1 MTLGNQVQKDG
12 SIYINFPTSW
22 TYAANS
28 SFPPLISSASQIC
41 TLRSGGSFL
50 NSGLSCSLS
59 GQLVMIDK
67 CFNNTAPSGTSL
79 SFSITNILS
88 PPTIFNG
95 YTITVSTLT
104 DTYKLIDQTICTVN
118 QVSSRPI
125 SGITSG
131 TQLTVG
137 ATNGYLF

>member
-1 MTLGNQVQKDG
+1 MALGNQVQKNG
-12 SIYINFPTSW
+12 SIYVNFPTSW

-28 SFPPLISSASQIC
+28 SFTPIISTATQVC
-41 TLRSGGSFL
+41 TLKSGSAFL
-50 NSGLSCSLS
+50 NSGLSCSII
-59 GQLVMIDK
+59 GQIVVIDK

-95 YTITVSTLT
+95 YSITVTTLT
-104 DTYKLIDQTICTVN
+104 DNYKSIDQTSCTVN
-118 QVSSRPI
+118 QVSSRSI
-125 SGITSG
+125 SGINLP

-137 ATNGYLF
+137 SITEYTF